1 MQLVL
6 RSAAL
11 FFLILVVTRA
21 MGRKELAEISSFD
34 LILLVVLGD
43 LVQQGVTGDDRS
55 VVGAMLAVATFALL
69 TVGLSYAS
77 YRWRRIRPLVEG
89 EPVVIVVDGKPLE
102 RILKIERLTQEE
114 VLAAAREH
122 GIQDVRQIRL
132 GVLEANGKFSFL
144 LQAEGSQPSQSDP
157 QERKTQ

>member
-1 MQLVL
+1 MQLVV
-6 RSAAL
+6 RSAVL

-21 MGRKELAEISSFD
+21 MGRKEIAEISSFD

-69 TVGLSYAS
+69 TVALSYAS

-102 RILKIERLTQEE
+102 RILRIERLTQEE
-114 VLAAAREH
+114 VLAAARER

-132 GVLEANGKFSFL
+132 GVLEANGKFSFI
-144 LQAEGSQPSQSDP
+144 LQSEGSQPSQSD
-157 QERKTQ
+157 QRDRKGQ